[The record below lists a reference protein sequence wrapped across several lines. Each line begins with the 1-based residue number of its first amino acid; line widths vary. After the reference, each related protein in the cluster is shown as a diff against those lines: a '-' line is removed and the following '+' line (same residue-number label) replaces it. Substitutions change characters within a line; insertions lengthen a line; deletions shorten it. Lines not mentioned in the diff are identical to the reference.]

1 MIKVRLVHPEAKLPT
16 RNNKKDAGADVYS
29 VVNLTIPPKSRA
41 LVDTGIQLE
50 LVQEFEDNTINVKN
64 ALYHRAAPRSGL
76 AFKHGIDVFA
86 GVIDDPYR
94 GNVGISLY
102 NSSDE
107 PFEVKVGDK
116 IAQLIT
122 EVIEIHEYV
131 LADELSETSRGEK
144 GYGNSDEKK

>member
-1 MIKVRLVHPEAKLPT
+1 MIKVKLVHPEAKLPT
-16 RNNKKDAGADVYS
+16 RNNPKDAGADVYS
-29 VVNLTIPPKSRA
+29 VVNLTIPPKTRA

-50 LVQEFEDNTINVKN
+50 LVASKFGWMWDTEK

-76 AFKHGIDVFA
+76 ALKHGIDVFA

-94 GNVGISLY
+94 GNIGIILY

-122 EVIEIHEYV
+122 TVIEIHDYV
-131 LADELSETSRGEK
+131 VAEELNETSRGAA
-144 GYGNSDEKK
+144 GYGSSGR